1 MCMTARLPN
10 PKSECMNP
18 LRSFGFLLRDV
29 SRLYV
34 RRFEQRAAVLGL
46 TLQQCRALVY
56 LALHEGLSQ
65 TRLAELTDIEPM
77 TLVRILDRMESDG
90 WLERRVDSAD
100 RRARYVYL
108 KAKAKPLVD
117 DIWKLADLT
126 REEAFLGV
134 PSKQARVLIALLDQV
149 RSNLVTLVPL
159 PPATPP
165 APAPIARIRR
175 STATTRARRERSGT
189 QP

>member
-1 MCMTARLPN
+1 M
-10 PKSECMNP
+10 SECMNP

-34 RRFEQRAAVLGL
+34 RRFEQRAAALGL
-46 TLQQCRALVY
+46 TLLQCRALVY

-65 TRLAELTDIEPM
+65 ARLAELTDVEPM

-90 WLERRVDSAD
+90 WLERRVDMAD

-108 KAKAKPLVD
+108 KAKAKPLVA

-126 REEAFLGV
+126 RDEAFLGV
-134 PSKQARVLIALLDQV
+134 PKKQASVLIALLDQI
-149 RSNLVTLVPL
+149 RNNLAALEPL
-159 PPATPP
+159 PPATSMALPP
-165 APAPIARIRR
+165 NARGRRRTGATRPRRQR
-175 STATTRARRERSGT
+175 STA

>member
-1 MCMTARLPN
+1 
-10 PKSECMNP
+10 MNP

-46 TLQQCRALVY
+46 TLPQCRALVH
-56 LALHEGLSQ
+56 LDLHGGLSQ
-65 TRLAELTDIEPM
+65 ARLAELTDVEPM

-90 WLERRVDSAD
+90 WLERRVDTAD

-108 KAKAKPLVD
+108 KAKAKQLVAE
-117 DIWKLADLT
+117 IWKLGDIT
-126 REEAFLGV
+126 REEAFLGI
-134 PSKQARVLIALLDQV
+134 PSKQASVLIGLLDQV
-149 RSNLVTLVPL
+149 RSNLATLEPL
-159 PPATPP
+159 PAPTPGARPRRKRAT
-165 APAPIARIRR
+165 A
-175 STATTRARRERSGT
+175 

>member
-1 MCMTARLPN
+1 
-10 PKSECMNP
+10 MNP

-46 TLQQCRALVY
+46 TLPQCRVLVY

-65 TRLAELTDIEPM
+65 ARLAELTDVEPM
-77 TLVRILDRMESDG
+77 TLVRILDCMESDG
-90 WLERRVDSAD
+90 LLERRVDTAD
-100 RRARYVYL
+100 RRARLVFL

-117 DIWKLADLT
+117 HIWELGDTT
-126 REEAFLGV
+126 REEAFDGI
-134 PSKQARVLIALLDQV
+134 PGKQARVLLTMLDQV
-149 RSNLVTLVPL
+149 RNNLATLEPL
-159 PPATPP
+159 
-165 APAPIARIRR
+165 PAPIPVARPRR
-175 STATTRARRERSGT
+175 KRAAV